1 MKSKL
6 SAILVICML
15 FMFSG
20 SFGVYADDEINENTE
35 SIVVDE
41 NPIIPAVPDMDMPAI
56 SQKPIDTNKNDN
68 VLTVECRDNDVVLSN
83 MSWDIYKVADFGPNN
98 TYLPVNEFAEYN
110 VKLDGLTTSETVS
123 AAEVLE
129 AYTKVHGLKPLSSG
143 VTDSSGIVEFGN
155 LSYGL
160 YLLSG
165 SDVTINDT
173 YYLPAPSLVRLYDAG
188 DEEGV
193 NWSYNVTTL
202 PKLGVLGVNDRIF
215 HFAGTVKKVWEN
227 DNEEMRPES
236 ITVILAK
243 DGNEFSKAVLSDANN
258 WTYTWD
264 HLSSKYNWTVI
275 EEDKFENYTV
285 SYSEN
290 NININS
296 NNPKEHDVE
305 FVIVNRGIPTA
316 VSSVGLEKPTTEE
329 PTIPPKA
336 VALVEEKPA
345 VRYSKNLPQTG
356 QLWWPVP
363 VCSALGLVVF
373 AAGWKFNFDKRK
385 KYEK

>member
-20 SFGVYADDEINENTE
+20 CFSVYAEDEITESTE

-41 NPIIPAVPDMDMPAI
+41 NPIIPAVSDMPAI
-56 SQKPIDTNKNDN
+56 SQKPINNNKNDN
-68 VLTVECRDNDVVLSN
+68 VLTVECRDNDVVLSD
-83 MSWDIYKVADFGPNN
+83 MGWDIYKVADFGPNN
-98 TYLPVNEFAEYN
+98 TYLPVNEFAGYN
-110 VKLDGLTTSETVS
+110 VNLNGLTTSEIVS

-129 AYTKVHGLKPLSSG
+129 AYVHVDRLKPLSSG
-143 VTDSSGIVEFGN
+143 VTDSSGIVEFEN

-165 SDVTINDT
+165 SDVTINGT

-188 DEEGV
+188 DEEGI

-215 HFAGTVKKVWEN
+215 HYAGTVKKIWEN

-236 ITVILAK
+236 ITVILTK
-243 DGNEFSKAVLSDANN
+243 DGVEFSKAVLSDANN

-275 EEDKFENYTV
+275 EEDRFDNYTV

-290 NININS
+290 NINVNPD
-296 NNPKEHDVE
+296 NPKEHDIE
-305 FVIVNRGIPTA
+305 FIIVNKGNLTA
-316 VSSVGLEKPTTEE
+316 VSTTAIESPTNER
-329 PTIPPKA
+329 PTMSTLVAAQA
-336 VALVEEKPA
+336 VERRP
-345 VRYSKNLPQTG
+345 VRSSKTLPQTG

-373 AAGWKFNFDKRK
+373 AAGWKFNFNKRK